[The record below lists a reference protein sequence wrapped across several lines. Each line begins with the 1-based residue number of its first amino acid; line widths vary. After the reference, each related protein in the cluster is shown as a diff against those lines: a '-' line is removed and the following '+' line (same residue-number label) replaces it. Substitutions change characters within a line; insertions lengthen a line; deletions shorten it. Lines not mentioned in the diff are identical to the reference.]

1 MARTAFSSTP
11 GEVDLTDGSDKADP
25 AVAMGANVDDAILRQ
40 IVESAAYSYDDP
52 EIRAV
57 SSPRL
62 ELDRVRAAAQELLRR
77 ADVASRAARA
87 ARREEEL
94 RLP

>member
-1 MARTAFSSTP
+1 MARTPSSRSP
-11 GEVDLTDGSDKADP
+11 GEVDLTDCSDTAPMGTDP
-25 AVAMGANVDDAILRQ
+25 DDAILRQ
-40 IVESAAYSYDDP
+40 IVESAAYGYDDP

-62 ELDRVRAAAQELLRR
+62 EADRLRAGARELLRR
-77 ADVASRAARA
+77 ADVASRAART
-87 ARREEEL
+87 ARHDEEL

>member
-1 MARTAFSSTP
+1 MARTPPGPSP
-11 GEVDLTDGSDKADP
+11 GEIDLTDMANP
-25 AVAMGANVDDAILRQ
+25 MVPIGANPDDAILRQ
-40 IVESAAYSYDDP
+40 IVESAAYDYDDP

-62 ELDRVRAAAQELLRR
+62 ERDRLRAAARELLRR

-87 ARREEEL
+87 ARHEEEL
-94 RLP
+94 PLP